1 MNYLF
6 NVMLENREKII
17 QKFINK
23 SSKSL
28 IKYIKKMVK
37 QGLEVDE
44 VPIHELNISLKDIKK
59 LVDDTDMVFQAISN
73 VAEKY
78 YCFDVSVEFYNKEA
92 FISTT
97 YNFETTIFRITIK
110 NE

>member
-1 MNYLF
+1 MTYLF
-6 NVMLENREKII
+6 NTMLDNREKII
-17 QKFINK
+17 KKFINK

-44 VPIHELNISLKDIKK
+44 VPIHELNISLKEIKK
-59 LVDDTDMVFQAISN
+59 LVDDTDMIFQAISN
-73 VAEKY
+73 VVEKY
-78 YCFDVSVEFYNKEA
+78 YCFDVSVEFYNNKDV
-92 FISTT
+92 F
-97 YNFETTIFRITIK
+97 YNFETTIFKITIK

>member
-6 NVMLENREKII
+6 NAMLENREKII

-37 QGLEVDE
+37 RGLEVDE
-44 VPIHELNISLKDIKK
+44 VPIHELNISLKDIKN

-73 VAEKY
+73 VVENY
-78 YCFDVSVEFYNKEA
+78 YCFDVSVEFYNTNA

-97 YNFETTIFRITIK
+97 YNFETTIFRITITNK
-110 NE
+110 

>member
-44 VPIHELNISLKDIKK
+44 VPIHELNISLKEIKK

>member
-6 NVMLENREKII
+6 NTMLDNREKLI

-37 QGLEVDE
+37 QVLDVDE
-44 VPIHELNISLKDIKK
+44 VAIHELNISLKDIKK
-59 LVDDTDMVFQAISN
+59 LVDDTDMIFQAISN
-73 VAEKY
+73 VVEKY
-78 YCFDVSVEFYNKEA
+78 YCFDVSVEFCNNKDVFYN
-92 FISTT
+92 
-97 YNFETTIFRITIK
+97 YETTIFRITIK

>member
-1 MNYLF
+1 MNHLF
-6 NVMLENREKII
+6 NTMLDNREKII

-44 VPIHELNISLKDIKK
+44 VPIHELNISLKEIKK

-73 VAEKY
+73 VVEKY
-78 YCFDVSVEFYNKEA
+78 FDLGL
-92 FISTT
+92 T
-97 YNFETTIFRITIK
+97 YDIWS
-110 NE
+110 

>member
-6 NVMLENREKII
+6 NTMLDNREKLI

-37 QGLEVDE
+37 RGLEVDE

-59 LVDDTDMVFQAISN
+59 LVDDTNMIFQVISN
-73 VAEKY
+73 VVEKY
-78 YCFDVSVEFYNKEA
+78 YCFDVSVEFYSKEA
-92 FISTT
+92 F

-110 NE
+110 KE